1 MSLTVLIG
9 PPGVGCSAVAKA
21 LAHQL
26 GANLVDVGRTVAQRL
41 GADPNF
47 AIAQVGEERYRNCE
61 ADVFKLSLSAPQAG
75 AQVVAAGSGWI
86 NTPGLVQALI
96 QSQAQVIC
104 LSAVDAVLAQRNG
117 LNVPRSAALGSVRRD
132 FLVAA
137 HERLSQCRALADF
150 EIDTSKKQ
158 PEQVAAEIMTHL
170 KDTGAR
176 KYV

>member
-41 GADPNF
+41 GVDPNF
-47 AIAQVGEERYRNCE
+47 AIAQVGEERYRSCE

-86 NTPGLVQALI
+86 NTPGLVQAL
-96 QSQAQVIC
+96 SQAQVIC

>member
-9 PPGVGCSAVAKA
+9 PPGVGCSAVAQA
-21 LAHQL
+21 LANQL
-26 GANLVDVGRTVAQRL
+26 GANLVDVGCTVAQRL
-41 GADPNF
+41 GVDPNF
-47 AIAQVGEERYRNCE
+47 AIAQVGEARYRSCE
-61 ADVFKLSLSAPQAG
+61 ADVFKLSLSAPQTG

-86 NTPGLVQALI
+86 NTPGLAQALA
-96 QSQAQVIC
+96 QSEAQVIC

-117 LNVPRSAALGSVRRD
+117 LNVPRSAALGTVRRD

-137 HERLSQCRALADF
+137 HERLNQCRALASF

-158 PEQVAAEIMTHL
+158 PQQVVAEIMTHL
-170 KDTGAR
+170 KDADAR